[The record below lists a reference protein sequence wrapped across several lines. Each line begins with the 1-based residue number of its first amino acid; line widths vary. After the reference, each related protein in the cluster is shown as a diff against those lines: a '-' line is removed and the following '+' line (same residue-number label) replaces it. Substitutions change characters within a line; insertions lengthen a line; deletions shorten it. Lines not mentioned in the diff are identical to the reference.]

1 MQRALD
7 FLATVCNNKPELRV
21 FQIMK
26 QEGVRLYFA
35 TSPKKAVWQQLQDNP
50 NIELLAS
57 ADRISV
63 RCKGAVSFEVE
74 EDVKRWIF
82 ENNLVLPRLYERYD
96 QLVYFV
102 LPIAEM
108 DYYDLNPT
116 PPVFKHFDLISGEV
130 SNGFVGDRFSKA
142 SSATGFRNRFFFLFA
157 FPPER
162 SPDGTCR

>member
-7 FLATVCNNKPELRV
+7 FLQAHNEVALATVCNNKPELR

-74 EDVKRWIF
+74 ENVKRWI
-82 ENNLVLPRLYERYD
+82 LRITRSCRACMSVTTKSY
-96 QLVYFV
+96 
-102 LPIAEM
+102 
-108 DYYDLNPT
+108 
-116 PPVFKHFDLISGEV
+116 ISC
-130 SNGFVGDRFSKA
+130 
-142 SSATGFRNRFFFLFA
+142 
-157 FPPER
+157 
-162 SPDGTCR
+162 CR

>member
-1 MQRALD
+1 M
-7 FLATVCNNKPELRV
+7 ATVCNNKPELRV

-82 ENNLVLPRLYERYD
+82 ENNRCCRACMSVTTNSY
-96 QLVYFV
+96 
-102 LPIAEM
+102 
-108 DYYDLNPT
+108 
-116 PPVFKHFDLISGEV
+116 ISC
-130 SNGFVGDRFSKA
+130 
-142 SSATGFRNRFFFLFA
+142 FR
-157 FPPER
+157 
-162 SPDGTCR
+162 